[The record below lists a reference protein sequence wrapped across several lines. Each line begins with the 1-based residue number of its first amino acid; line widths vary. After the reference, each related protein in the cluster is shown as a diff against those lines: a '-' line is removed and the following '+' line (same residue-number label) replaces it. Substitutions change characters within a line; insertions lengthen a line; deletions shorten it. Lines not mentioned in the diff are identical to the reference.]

1 MILTFLFNLFC
12 PMFLFTAENAGSE
25 ARAAQLI

>member
-12 PMFLFTAENAGSE
+12 PMFLFTAQSAGFE
-25 ARAAQLI
+25 AKAAQLI